1 MSNRTREEV
10 LDELAK
16 VAADAMARGE
26 DGMKAVE
33 NMGVPTAVAAEAWV
47 IADRAETER
56 WWQQVERTIDG
67 EIIRKAIGGDA

>member
-1 MSNRTREEV
+1 MTSRTREEV
-10 LDELAK
+10 LDELAR
-16 VAADAMARGE
+16 VASEAIARGE

-33 NMGVPTAVAAEAWV
+33 NMGVPTSVAAEAWV

-67 EIIRKAIGGDA
+67 ETIRKAIGGDA